1 VSIRQLDHAI
11 ADLRRAAELTEG
23 RPDEVEPDGLPN
35 ALGIPTSTL
44 QFNIWYHL
52 GLAYYLKGDFEA
64 AAQAY
69 AACAEVSVHPDSKV
83 ATAYWRTMTLKRL
96 GRTEDAR
103 SVLAEVHPDVEVIE
117 STGYLDLLLLHKGE
131 RTPEDLIGPEGAD
144 ATLESTTAGYG
155 VGAWYLLEGEATTAR
170 RIFERVL
177 SGADQWAAFA
187 YIAAEAELARMF

>member
-1 VSIRQLDHAI
+1 M
-11 ADLRRAAELTEG
+11 
-23 RPDEVEPDGLPN
+23 
-35 ALGIPTSTL
+35 
-44 QFNIWYHL
+44 
-52 GLAYYLKGDFEA
+52 
-64 AAQAY
+64 
-69 AACAEVSVHPDSKV
+69 SVHPDSKV